1 MDLAEGTYRT
11 KRFGKAIGPNFNW
24 EESQIEASFQLALL
38 NLSAVVVRW
47 DGHYDSDGGHLR
59 NALAALH
66 EAHDDF
72 LDRVQTKRNTEA
84 YYESKGVRV
93 LG

>member
-1 MDLAEGTYRT
+1 MDLPEGTYK
-11 KRFGKAIGPNFNW
+11 KRPFSFNH
-24 EESQIEASFQLALL
+24 EESQIEASFQLALWNISTVTSL
-38 NLSAVVVRW
+38 WSAYYGEGDNKART
-47 DGHYDSDGGHLR
+47 
-59 NALAALH
+59 ALAAVH

-84 YYESKGVRV
+84 YFEHKGVRV